1 MTTSYWFVR
10 HGPTHAKGFCGHLD
24 LPADLS
30 DVEQIERLKAYLPT
44 DAKIL
49 SSDLCRA
56 RETANAIYN
65 GQHWLPEAPE
75 FREMDFGD
83 WDGQEFEYVEKSNP
97 ALWRAFWETP
107 GKVAPPNGESFDQV
121 TARIDSALA
130 TLHQGGPQGNIIITA
145 HFAVILAALQIATA
159 MPTTAAFSF
168 KINNFSVTR
177 LDYLH
182 KSNNWRVM
190 GVNQLA

>member
-10 HGPTHAKGFCGHLD
+10 HGPTHAKGFCGHTD

-30 DVEQIERLKAYLPT
+30 DTAQIKRLKAYLPK

-49 SSDLCRA
+49 SSDLSRA
-56 RETANAIYN
+56 RETAKAVWD

-75 FREMDFGD
+75 FREMNFGD
-83 WDGQEFEYVEKSNP
+83 WEGQDFETVEKSDP
-97 ALWRAFWETP
+97 ALWRAFWKYPDIT
-107 GKVAPPNGESFDQV
+107 APPNGESWPQL
-121 TARIDSALA
+121 TSRIGAALKA
-130 TLHQGGPQGNIIITA
+130 LHQGGPQGDIIITA
-145 HFAVILAALQIATA
+145 HFAVILAALQRATG
-159 MPTTAAFSF
+159 MPTAAAFSF

-182 KSNNWRVM
+182 ESNNWRVM
-190 GVNQLA
+190 GVNLMS